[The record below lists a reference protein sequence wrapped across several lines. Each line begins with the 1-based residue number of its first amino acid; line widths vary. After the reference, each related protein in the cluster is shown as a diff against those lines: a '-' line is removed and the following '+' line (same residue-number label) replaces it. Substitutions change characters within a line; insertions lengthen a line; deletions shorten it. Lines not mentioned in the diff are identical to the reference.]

1 MQIKTLW
8 APLAIATTAL
18 VTSACSAQADDFS
31 KEEIETIVH
40 EYIMENPDIIADAI
54 YLLQEQAENDKARQ
68 EAEAM
73 KEMEGSLFNSKY
85 DPVGGNPDG
94 SITLVEFFDYNC
106 GYCKRASE
114 TLLQLVENNPNLRVV
129 YKEWPILS
137 EGSSIAA
144 QVALAVNLSQ
154 PEKYE
159 AVHHAFLAAR
169 SIANAEAAWKIAESV
184 GVDRAAAEAKYN
196 SQEVK
201 NHLAQSSMLAQNLGI
216 TGTPA
221 FVVGDRI
228 LKGAYP
234 IEQIQE
240 AIDSQS

>member
-1 MQIKTLW
+1 MQFKTLW
-8 APLAIATTAL
+8 APLAIASS
-18 VTSACSAQADDFS
+18 VFMTSACTAQADDFS

-40 EYIMENPDIIADAI
+40 EYIMANPEIIADAI
-54 YLLQEQAENDKARQ
+54 YLLQEQAENDKAKQ

-73 KEMEGSLFNSKY
+73 KELEGALFNSKY
-85 DPVGGNPDG
+85 DPVGGNPEG

-114 TLLQLVENNPNLRVV
+114 TLLQLIENNPDLRVV

-144 QVALAVNLSQ
+144 QVALAVHFSQ

-159 AVHHAFLAAR
+159 ALHHALLGSR
-169 SIANAEAAWKIAESV
+169 SIANIEAAWKIAESV
-184 GVDRAAAEAKYN
+184 GVDRKAAETKYN

-221 FVVGDRI
+221 FVVGDKI

-240 AIDSQS
+240 AIDSQI